1 MSRVVILTVVVQEVL
16 GLSGA
21 MVALLFGIS
30 FCGAHLETSICMK
43 IHRVHRYHR
52 G

>member
-1 MSRVVILTVVVQEVL
+1 MSRVVILTVVQEVL
-16 GLSGA
+16 RLSGA

-30 FCGAHLETSICMK
+30 FCGARLETSN
-43 IHRVHRYHR
+43 RVYRYHR